1 LQKEK
6 EEVLEKLWVA
16 QSCVNVYEK
25 DKDEILEMF
34 EEEKVKIQKVKE
46 QLLAE

>member
-1 LQKEK
+1 
-6 EEVLEKLWVA
+6 V
-16 QSCVNVYEK
+16 QSCVNAYEK

-34 EEEKVKIQKVKE
+34 KEEKVKIQKLKD